1 MDLNTSFTMDNQNT
15 YDYINGI
22 FMNPTMLII
31 LVVVVAIYILFF
43 SFLGESTSNSY
54 SSNSSYSSNY
64 GSQNNSTSSLTII
77 FIIILVV
84 FILLTI
90 VNGYQYFFGID
101 VTSYISQLFSGT
113 PTLNLD
119 INQTT
124 ANTGKLENVNLGNI
138 ENKDTDNVLN
148 MIRTKQVF
156 NIPGN
161 NYSYDDAKS
170 LCKAYDSRLATYDEV
185 EKAYNNGGEWC
196 NYGWSEG
203 QMALFPTQKATFD
216 NLQKIQ
222 GHEHDCGRPGV
233 NGGYMANPAAK
244 YGVNCYGYKPAMT
257 EEEEREMETNPAYPR
272 TEKDI
277 LLEKRVNYWKQNIN
291 DILVS
296 PFNHTRWSMT

>member
-1 MDLNTSFTMDNQNT
+1 M
-15 YDYINGI
+15 I
-22 FMNPTMLII
+22 
-31 LVVVVAIYILFF
+31 V
-43 SFLGESTSNSY
+43 
-54 SSNSSYSSNY
+54 
-64 GSQNNSTSSLTII
+64 
-77 FIIILVV
+77 IIILVV

-90 VNGYQYFFGID
+90 ANGYQYFFGID
-101 VTSYISQLFSGT
+101 VTSYITKLFSGT

-124 ANTGKLENVNLGNI
+124 ANNGSGSESGSGSGNGDLGNI
-138 ENKDTDNVLN
+138 ENGLN
-148 MIRTKQVF
+148 IPGIKQVF

-161 NYSYDDAKS
+161 HYSYDDAKS
-170 LCKAYDSRLATYDEV
+170 LCKAYDSRLATYDEI
-185 EKAYNNGGEWC
+185 ENAYNNGGEWC

-216 NLQKIQ
+216 NLQKIP
-222 GHEHDCGRPGV
+222 GHEHDCGRPGI

-244 YGVNCYGYKPAMT
+244 YGVNCYGYKPVMT

-277 LLEKRVNYWKQNIN
+277 LLEKRVNYWKQRIN

-296 PFNHTRWSMT
+296 PFNHTRWNMM